1 VNLIHGP
8 RNQGKIVR
16 NESLVHR
23 WRPKGASMKI
33 KMRDFQCSGSI
44 VDVSTKIRAV
54 INFLDITFEN
64 QIQDLDMPCSRFS
77 LVYPINKSDKQGM
90 YFMKVGFTWRLKLI
104 FVQHNLKHRQK

>member
-1 VNLIHGP
+1 VNLIHSP

-33 KMRDFQCSGSI
+33 KMRDFQCGGSI

-54 INFLDITFEN
+54 INFLDITFVWSK
-64 QIQDLDMPCSRFS
+64 IKFKILTCHVQDFRWYIL
-77 LVYPINKSDKQGM
+77 
-90 YFMKVGFTWRLKLI
+90 
-104 FVQHNLKHRQK
+104 